1 MILLTD
7 SINLISSDDIMDDTK
22 LNLIMRCFDSLK
34 VKMTEEELS
43 TFILDNDFS
52 NADIDAVMRMFTFLE
67 KRNNEASIQ
76 MMLRLSKL
84 PLKSPKTFENFDF
97 SQVHGK
103 NVSQLE
109 GLQSLSTLY
118 SHKNVA
124 LIGPAGTGKTH
135 IAMAYGYECC
145 QHKLKTYFIKMSEL
159 NDMFTQARAYGRSG
173 RVISNLVKPSCLII
187 DEVGHC
193 VFDRENTRMF
203 FDLVDRRYNKEGPY
217 TMIFTSNK
225 QPSQWKQN
233 FNEDDSLLCALDRI
247 FDDALIFNLRG
258 NSYRGKNCESYS
270 LTTLRGK
277 ATNAELPA
285 VK

>member
-1 MILLTD
+1 MD
-7 SINLISSDDIMDDTK
+7 STNSISSDDAMNDTK
-22 LNLIMRCFDSLK
+22 LNLIMNCFTSMR
-34 VKMTEEELS
+34 VKMSEEELS
-43 TFILDNDFS
+43 AFMLDNEFS
-52 NADIDAVMRMFTFLE
+52 NTDIDAVLRIFNFLE
-67 KRNNEASIQ
+67 KRNNEASVQ

-84 PLKSPKTFENFDF
+84 PLKSPRTFANFDF
-97 SQVHGK
+97 SQIQGK
-103 NVSQLE
+103 NVNQLE

-124 LIGPAGTGKTH
+124 LIGPTGTGKTH

-193 VFDRENTRMF
+193 VFDKENTRMF
-203 FDLVDRRYNKEGPY
+203 FDLIDRRYNKEGPY

-225 QPSQWKQN
+225 QPAQWKQN
-233 FNEDDSLLCALDRI
+233 FSEDDSLLCALDRI

-258 NSYRGKNCESYS
+258 NSYRGKECESY
-270 LTTLRGK
+270 TLSTIRGK
-277 ATNAELPA
+277 VTNAELPDRKS
-285 VK
+285 VV

>member
-1 MILLTD
+1 MILLMDLT
-7 SINLISSDDIMDDTK
+7 NLISSDDDMDDTK

-52 NADIDAVMRMFTFLE
+52 NTDIDATLRMFSFLE

-84 PLKSPKTFENFDF
+84 PLKSPKTFSNFDF

-193 VFDRENTRMF
+193 VFDKENTRMF

-247 FDDALIFNLRG
+247 FDDAMIFNLRG
-258 NSYRGKNCESYS
+258 NSYRGKECESYS

-277 ATNAELPA
+277 ATNAVLPA
-285 VK
+285 TN